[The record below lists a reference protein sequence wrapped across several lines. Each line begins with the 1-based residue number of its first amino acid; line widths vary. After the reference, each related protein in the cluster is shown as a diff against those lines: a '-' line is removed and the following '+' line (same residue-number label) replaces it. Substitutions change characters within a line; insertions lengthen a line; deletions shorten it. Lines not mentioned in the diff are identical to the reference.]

1 MTAAGTEPASLE
13 RVPCRAAAFEKVL
26 RVITGAAIPAARC
39 VWTPFAE
46 RATNSAELFS
56 FVVRFSFLGSLG
68 WLQSLLEKPECCRE
82 MQKLVHT
89 FLLRNHFLTRLRD
102 ALRQVLEK
110 KLFNPGSVVG
120 SELAVGEL
128 FVEPEFSLGIFFQSL
143 LQEPRVGKGYD
154 GISRRMN

>member
-1 MTAAGTEPASLE
+1 VTAAGADPARLE
-13 RVPCRAAAFEKVL
+13 CIPCRAAAFEKVL

-46 RATNSAELFS
+46 RAANAAELLS
-56 FVVRFSFLGSLG
+56 FVAFRVLLSNFRR
-68 WLQSLLEKPECCRE
+68 LQSLLEKPECCRE
-82 MQKLVHT
+82 MQKLEHT